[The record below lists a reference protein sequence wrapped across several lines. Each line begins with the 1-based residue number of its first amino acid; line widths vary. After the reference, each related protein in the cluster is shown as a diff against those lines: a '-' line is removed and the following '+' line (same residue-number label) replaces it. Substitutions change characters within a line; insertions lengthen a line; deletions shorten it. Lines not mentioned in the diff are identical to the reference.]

1 MTSSRPS
8 HAAGTR
14 IWLASF
20 LMMLCSLISYIDR
33 QTLAVLAPTIM
44 RETRLTTQDYGF
56 AISAFSIVYMLGNP
70 IWGGILDRIGLRAGM
85 LIAVGIWSLASAS
98 HAWMSGLFGFA
109 LARAILGFGEGATF
123 PGGLRTAFDSLPP
136 EKRSRGI
143 ALAYSGGSLGAI
155 ITPWIVVP
163 ITLQFGWRAAFIF
176 TGLAGLGWVILWRQL
191 ALPPYLPSAAR
202 RPEKFRLPNPAER
215 RFWALF
221 FGYAFGAFPLAPVLY
236 VAPLVLNRLHG
247 LNQTDL
253 GKVLW
258 IPPLG
263 WEIGYFFWGWVAD
276 RRSATAARPVGLMA
290 VLAIMGLP
298 VAAIPS
304 ITSPGLVLALFC
316 WSMFAASGFI
326 VVSLRAAAQAYPSDQ
341 TALVAGIGA
350 GSWSAVVAILL
361 PLVGRMVDHGAFRTL
376 FLMIAALPLLGTAG
390 WAMFTPRQ
398 PGAGRVVK
406 PAG

>member
-1 MTSSRPS
+1 
-8 HAAGTR
+8 
-14 IWLASF
+14 
-20 LMMLCSLISYIDR
+20 MMLCSLISYIDR

-44 RETRLTTQDYGF
+44 RETRLTTQDYGI
-56 AISAFSIVYMLGNP
+56 AISAFSIVYMLANP

-85 LIAVGIWSLASAS
+85 LIAVGIWSAASAS
-98 HAWMSGLFGFA
+98 HALMAGLLGFA
-109 LARAILGFGEGATF
+109 IARAALGFGEGATF

-136 EKRSRGI
+136 QKRSRGI

-163 ITLQFGWRAAFIF
+163 ITLHFGWRAAFIL
-176 TGLAGLGWVILWRQL
+176 TGLSGLVWMILWRRF
-191 ALPPYLPSAAR
+191 ARPPHLPPPTR
-202 RPEKFRLPNPAER
+202 KPERFPLPNPAER

-236 VAPLVLNRLHG
+236 HAPLVLSRLHG
-247 LNQTDL
+247 LRQADL

-276 RRSATAARPVGLMA
+276 RRPLTAERPFGLMA
-290 VLAIMGLP
+290 TLAVMGLP

-304 ITSPGLVLALFC
+304 IDAASLALAVFC
-316 WSMFAASGFI
+316 WTMFTASGFI
-326 VVSLRAAAQAYPSDQ
+326 VLSLRTAAQAYSSGQ

-350 GSWSAVVAILL
+350 GSWSAVVALLL
-361 PLVGRMVDHGAFRTL
+361 PLVGRMVDHGQFQAL
-376 FLMIAALPLLGTAG
+376 FLMIAALPVLGVAG
-390 WAMFTPRQ
+390 WSAFTPRRPQ
-398 PGAGRVVK
+398 LNRAG
-406 PAG
+406 